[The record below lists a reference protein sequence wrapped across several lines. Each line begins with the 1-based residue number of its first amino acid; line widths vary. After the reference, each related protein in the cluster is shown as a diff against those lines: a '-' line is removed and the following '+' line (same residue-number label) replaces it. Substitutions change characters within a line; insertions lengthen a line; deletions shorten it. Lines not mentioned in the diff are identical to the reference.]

1 MFSVILLL
9 TSEDHPPPLMPS
21 VIVPKEAV
29 LVIIPGLFT
38 SALHAES
45 TALKPTGSVFAAV

>member
-1 MFSVILLL
+1 MFSATLLL
-9 TSEDHPPPLMPS
+9 TSEDHPPLLMPS
-21 VIVPKEAV
+21 VVVPKETV
-29 LVIIPGLFT
+29 LAIILGLFT